1 MRIWALA
8 VRGQRWGNY
17 VPAYLLIAPAMI
29 LLTIYVF
36 IPVGYTAYISV
47 QDLHLGSVPTAA
59 SGQPA
64 SSGSLAA
71 SAHTVQTFY
80 GLRNWD
86 NLLFHDPIF
95 ITAARNTAVM
105 VCGATIFGAV
115 VALFAAVV
123 ATQRIP
129 FIGFFRTVY
138 FFPAALSQ
146 LVTGLVFL
154 WLFDE
159 NFGLVNHL
167 LGLIGMGPFLWQD
180 DARYL
185 LVSLTLAAGWIMASY
200 NMPIYAAALQNIP
213 RTLIEAAELDGASRI
228 STFRHVVLPLIRP
241 VSWFVLLGSAVAVT
255 QMLGLYDAL
264 GQDNIGSSTLVKY
277 MFVRAFYFNDIDYAG
292 AIGCLLIIAL
302 TCFAVAQFV
311 VSERGEHR

>member
-1 MRIWALA
+1 MRRRALA
-8 VRGQRWGNY
+8 TCGQRWRRHLS
-17 VPAYLLIAPAMI
+17 AYMLIAPAMI
-29 LLTIYVF
+29 VLTIYVF
-36 IPVGYTAYISV
+36 VPVGYTAYISL
-47 QDLHLGSVPTAA
+47 QDLHLGSLATAVG
-59 SGQPA
+59 SHSSVGGS
-64 SSGSLAA
+64 SSG

-80 GLRNWD
+80 GLRNW
-86 NLLFHDPIF
+86 NHLLFHDPIF

-105 VCGATIFGAV
+105 VCGATVFGAV
-115 VALFAAVV
+115 VALIAALV
-123 ATQRIP
+123 ATQRLP

-146 LVTGLVFL
+146 VVTGLIFL

-167 LGLIGMGPFLWQD
+167 LGVIGLGPYLWQD

-185 LVSLTLAAGWIMASY
+185 LLSLSLAAGWIMASY
-200 NMPIYAAALQNIP
+200 NMPIFAAALQNIP
-213 RTLIEAAELDGASRI
+213 RPLLEAAELDGASTFG
-228 STFRHVVLPLIRP
+228 TFRHVVLPLIRP
-241 VSWFVLLGSAVAVT
+241 VSWFVVIGSAVAVT

-264 GQDNIGSSTLVKY
+264 GQDSVGSSTLVKY

-302 TCFAVAQFV
+302 TLFAVVQFL
-311 VSERGEHR
+311 VSERSDGS